1 MIKEERERFSV
12 TVRENLREDADE
24 MCVCVCVF
32 VRVCLRVYTRAR
44 MNEFFPSSRRRTQMH
59 DAKMTRIFFYF
70 DIIHAFLS
78 QLLTTK

>member
-24 MCVCVCVF
+24 MCVCVCVCVCTCMFACLYACAGERILSF
-32 VRVCLRVYTRAR
+32 V
-44 MNEFFPSSRRRTQMH
+44 SSSNT